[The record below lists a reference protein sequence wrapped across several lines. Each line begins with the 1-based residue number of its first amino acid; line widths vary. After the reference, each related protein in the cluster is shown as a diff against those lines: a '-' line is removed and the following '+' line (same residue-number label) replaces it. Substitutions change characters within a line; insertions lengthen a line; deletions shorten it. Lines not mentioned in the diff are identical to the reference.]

1 MRMVECKF
9 KPQNKLKTMFFSN
22 ENEKSNHEK
31 VEDKELTSLSETIR
45 RMDARNSHNQAPKFK
60 GKRGVLD
67 SNIGKVKMIMV
78 KRTFIPFYLLLPFVI
93 GFYNCLFIKT

>member
-1 MRMVECKF
+1 MDERNF
-9 KPQNKLKTMFFSN
+9 NPQNKLKTMIFAN

-31 VEDKELTSLSETIR
+31 IEDKELTSLPKMVH
-45 RMDARNSHNQAPKFK
+45 RMDARNSRNRASKFK

-67 SNIGKVKMIMV
+67 SNIGKVKMIMI
-78 KRTFIPFYLLLPFVI
+78 KRTFTPLYLLLPFVT